1 WCRPRNRDRLRNR
14 LVAEKNETTDDRAPC
29 VVEACLERL
38 SVCMDVA
45 EEPTHITP
53 PVPASRPNSATF
65 L

>member
-1 WCRPRNRDRLRNR
+1 
-14 LVAEKNETTDDRAPC
+14 

>member
-1 WCRPRNRDRLRNR
+1 
-14 LVAEKNETTDDRAPC
+14 

-45 EEPTHITP
+45 EE
-53 PVPASRPNSATF
+53 RPNSATF